1 VEPDPPPS
9 PPGTEPSQPT
19 APLATQP
26 ISEQP
31 SAPRQ
36 RRVWPVALAFAA
48 VVLAVVGGVL
58 GAMAALGVVHFGDAR
73 SPKAAA
79 AAATTVTTTPGAERA
94 AQIRFPDRLG
104 GFRRTSVEQTTMF
117 PGAPAI
123 PQLKG
128 SLQGHA
134 SYGTDAAHPAL
145 NLAVSRPPEAL
156 RPRGDMAESFISDL
170 DALNAITK
178 SLSKDKDMWPQGS
191 KPPTGAF
198 YSARDF
204 HTFEHG
210 GVAYRCANAKRAKSD
225 SRPGMCVFYDRHTDT
240 LVVLQGNAPREGD
253 AARLSEIADEARRA
267 LDTI

>member
-1 VEPDPPPS
+1 VEPDPPAS
-9 PPGTEPSQPT
+9 PPGTEPPQPT

-31 SAPRQ
+31 PVPRQ
-36 RRVWPVALAFAA
+36 RVWPVTLASAA
-48 VVLAVVGGVL
+48 VVLAVVGGAL

-73 SPKAAA
+73 SPKAAT

-94 AQIRFPDRLG
+94 VQIRFPNRLG
-104 GFRRTSVEQTTMF
+104 GFRRTSVEQTTRF

-128 SLQGHA
+128 YLQGEA
-134 SYGTDAAHPAL
+134 SNGTDAAHPAL
-145 NLAVSRPPEAL
+145 VLDVSRPPAAL
-156 RPRGDMAESFISDL
+156 RPQGDLAEWFISEL
-170 DALNAITK
+170 DGLNAITK
-178 SLSKDKDMWPQGS
+178 SLSKDKDLWPQGS

-210 GVAYRCANAKRAKSD
+210 GVAYRCASAKRAKSD
-225 SRPGMCVFYDRHTDT
+225 SRPGLCVFYDRHTDT
-240 LVVLQGNAPREGD
+240 LVRLQGKAPREGD

>member
-1 VEPDPPPS
+1 
-9 PPGTEPSQPT
+9 
-19 APLATQP
+19 
-26 ISEQP
+26 
-31 SAPRQ
+31 
-36 RRVWPVALAFAA
+36 VALVSAA
-48 VVLAVVGGVL
+48 VVLAVVGGAL

-73 SPKAAA
+73 SHKAAT

-104 GFRRTSVEQTTMF
+104 GFRRTSVEQTTKF
-117 PGAPAI
+117 PGASAI

-128 SLQGHA
+128 FLQGHA

-145 NLAVSRPPEAL
+145 DLVVSRPPQGVGPQGE
-156 RPRGDMAESFISDL
+156 DMVESTISQF
-170 DALNAITK
+170 DALNAIAH
-178 SLSKDKDMWPQGS
+178 DKGMLAQGF

-210 GVAYRCANAKRAKSD
+210 GVAYRCASAKWAKSD
-225 SRPGMCVFYDRHTDT
+225 SRPGLCIFYDRHTGT
-240 LVVLQGNAPREGD
+240 LVLLHGKAPREGD
-253 AARLSEIADEARRA
+253 AARLSEIADEAHRA